1 MRSMKST
8 NNKGAAMVTYEDR
21 VRQLE
26 VEGCTT
32 SDAQSVADVEVMDNK
47 IKPSLATRRF
57 YQDIFVGMSASE
69 RLQWMERN
77 PKGYATLYG
86 RGATKVPYDR
96 IAS

>member
-1 MRSMKST
+1 MIS
-8 NNKGAAMVTYEDR
+8 YENR

-26 VEGCTT
+26 DEGCTT

-47 IKPSLATRRF
+47 IEPSLATRKF

-77 PKGYATLYG
+77 PKGYAALYG
-86 RGATKVPYDR
+86 RNAVKVPYDR
-96 IAS
+96 